1 MKFGGTSL
9 GDITRIKSAAIKIK
23 REISNGMSVV
33 VVVSAMSGS
42 TNKLIQLVNN
52 ISKSYDSSEYDAVV
66 STGAQVS

>member
-33 VVVSAMSGS
+33 VVVSAMGN
-42 TNKLIQLVNN
+42 TTDALISLAKA
-52 ISKSYDSSEYDAVV
+52 ISPNPTRRELDLLISSCW
-66 STGAQVS
+66 G